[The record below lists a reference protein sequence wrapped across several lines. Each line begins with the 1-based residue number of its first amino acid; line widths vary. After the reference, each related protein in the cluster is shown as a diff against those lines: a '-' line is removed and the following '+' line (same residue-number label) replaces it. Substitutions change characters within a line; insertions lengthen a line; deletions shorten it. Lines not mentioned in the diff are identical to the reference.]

1 MLKMHGKSLDD
12 ESFLI
17 LITEIEGILNSRPL
31 TVEMINDPN
40 SFQPLAPANTLKM
53 KSKVVMLPPGK
64 FQRPE
69 LYCGRRWRRVQ
80 HISNEFWSRWG
91 KEYLQSLEE
100 CQKWN
105 TWRRNFV
112 IGDIALLKTMEVSR
126 NKWPIVKVTATKRN
140 QNGLVG
146 SVYQKIRD
154 LPEAGKAKNI
164 VEQPANK
171 IVLLLKSNVFNPH

>member
-1 MLKMHGKSLDD
+1 
-12 ESFLI
+12 
-17 LITEIEGILNSRPL
+17 
-31 TVEMINDPN
+31 
-40 SFQPLAPANTLKM
+40 
-53 KSKVVMLPPGK
+53 
-64 FQRPE
+64 
-69 LYCGRRWRRVQ
+69 
-80 HISNEFWSRWG
+80 
-91 KEYLQSLEE
+91 
-100 CQKWN
+100 
-105 TWRRNFV
+105 
-112 IGDIALLKTMEVSR
+112 MEVSR